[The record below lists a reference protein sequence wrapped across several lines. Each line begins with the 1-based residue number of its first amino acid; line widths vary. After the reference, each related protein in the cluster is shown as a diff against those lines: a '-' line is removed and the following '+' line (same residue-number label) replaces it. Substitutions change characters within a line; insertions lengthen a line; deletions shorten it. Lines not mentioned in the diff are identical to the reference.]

1 MCQGKNRHPGQDLTQ
16 KIISNIYLKHV
27 GFTRIFCV
35 SIFWGEIGF
44 SPMEYLETEVKFYLS
59 SIDPI
64 RTRVIDLGAVF
75 KHRTFE
81 TNIRFEDAEKSLIQ
95 KKSLLRLRKDNKITL
110 TFKSK
115 PPFKDHQFK
124 VLKEFEVE
132 VSDFDTM
139 EHILKSLGF
148 KEEQVYEKWREI
160 YVLGDTHLC
169 LDTMP
174 YGDFLEIEGKKESI
188 RQLASQIG
196 LLWEKRILLNYL
208 AIFDIIKRQLNL
220 SFYDVTFSNFNN
232 IRFDMAPYLKLI
244 EADAH

>member
-1 MCQGKNRHPGQDLTQ
+1 
-16 KIISNIYLKHV
+16 
-27 GFTRIFCV
+27 
-35 SIFWGEIGF
+35 
-44 SPMEYLETEVKFYLS
+44 MEYLETEVKFYLPG
-59 SIDPI
+59 IDPI

-110 TFKSK
+110 TFKSE

-124 VLKEFEVE
+124 ILKEFEVE

-188 RQLASQIG
+188 QLLASQIG
-196 LLWEKRILLNYL
+196 LLWDKRILLNYL

-244 EADAH
+244 EADALKS